1 MLKARGAAGPAL
13 LVVLINA
20 ERAKSGASAA
30 LASTKLRKRGCREVM
45 QGCAGALLQRSRTSV
60 VSLISCDIQLL
71 VSCCKFKA
79 LTRRCSVAG
88 CVPET
93 KVLV

>member
-1 MLKARGAAGPAL
+1 MPAL

-20 ERAKSGASAA
+20 ERARSGARAA

-45 QGCAGALLQRSRTSV
+45 QGCAGALLQRSRASV
-60 VSLISCDIQLL
+60 VSLISCDILDLQLL
-71 VSCCKFKA
+71 VSCCKSKA